1 MRPSVPLQLGT
12 VLALLLAGGCTSL
25 LGGGGEVPRVR
36 ASERDTQVAVVL
48 AGTIQSLQRLAT
60 ASPAEQSEIVAAA
73 RLAYERSPG
82 GAAQM
87 RYALTLATPGHAG
100 RDAERARQLL
110 RDLAAQPEVLAPV
123 ERALTLTQ
131 LAQLDRELGL
141 KVDNDRLQTQAS
153 SDQERLA
160 AANRRMQQELD
171 DNARLRRQ
179 LAEAQ
184 AKLDAI
190 ANIERNLT
198 ERKGNNGVSKK

>member
-100 RDAERARQLL
+100 RDAERA
-110 RDLAAQPEVLAPV
+110 
-123 ERALTLTQ
+123 LTLTQ

-190 ANIERNLT
+190 ANIEPNLIDRKATT
-198 ERKGNNGVSKK
+198 EVHKK